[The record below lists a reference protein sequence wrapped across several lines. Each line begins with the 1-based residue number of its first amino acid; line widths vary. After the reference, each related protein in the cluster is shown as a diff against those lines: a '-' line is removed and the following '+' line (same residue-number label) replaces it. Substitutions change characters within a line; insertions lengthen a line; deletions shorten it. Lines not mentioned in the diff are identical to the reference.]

1 MQANGIDKLYPGH
14 YGGPNVETLQ
24 RVFDMKKMSE
34 EVIAGK
40 RKGTPEDAN
49 GLNSYIRDY
58 GVTIRYT
65 DPDALKQ

>member
-1 MQANGIDKLYPGH
+1 
-14 YGGPNVETLQ
+14 
-24 RVFDMKKMSE
+24 MKKMSAE
-34 EVIAGK
+34 LLSGK

-65 DPDALKQ
+65 DPIALQQ